1 MLEYEAKVLDAMD
14 VREAIVK
21 IMENQERL
29 GEKLQ
34 AITEEIKR
42 MEEYDQ

>member
-1 MLEYEAKVLDAMD
+1 MLDYEAKVVGAID
-14 VREAIVK
+14 VREAIITIV
-21 IMENQERL
+21 ENQERL